1 MPEWW
6 DCSDGIVGIKRKRKT
21 HNWNKI
27 FMNCNENTHEKAVAR
42 MTRARW
48 QKCFFSFVVVAAAV
62 WRHHFFSANA
72 YQIKS
77 PNYFRTQCVIATVS
91 IRFLL
96 FFFLVGYHSFGMFE
110 HCHVLRNDKHK
121 KKLILSYVIW
131 SLGQCP
137 IHTSTWWQSCK
148 MLKSMNDNRAGY
160 STIHIDANRMEI
172 GIEIEKNKI
181 RKKKKKHAT
190 LHRICMTSLTHG
202 IINTEVLFHVLDSV
216 CFPYGQQ
223 HMNKKKTEQK

>member
-1 MPEWW
+1 MHWALVNNSINMFWVDERQKKNMPEWW

-121 KKLILSYVIW
+121 KNSFCHMWYEVWVNVRFIL
-131 SLGQCP
+131 Q
-137 IHTSTWWQSCK
+137 
-148 MLKSMNDNRAGY
+148 
-160 STIHIDANRMEI
+160 
-172 GIEIEKNKI
+172 
-181 RKKKKKHAT
+181 
-190 LHRICMTSLTHG
+190 
-202 IINTEVLFHVLDSV
+202 LDGKV
-216 CFPYGQQ
+216 VKC
-223 HMNKKKTEQK
+223 